1 MVLSF
6 VQRDECIIKSFHK
19 NRQELFPL
27 SFDLKKK
34 KKRKANAIE
43 QKKKKSFFTPLI
55 FRNIKISPFFLSLK
69 QNIYYLHQNI

>member
-34 KKRKANAIE
+34 KEGKCHKA
-43 QKKKKSFFTPLI
+43 KKKK
-55 FRNIKISPFFLSLK
+55 NISIS
-69 QNIYYLHQNI
+69 

>member
-34 KKRKANAIE
+34 KKRKASAIE
-43 QKKKKSFFTPLI
+43 QKKKMFFHSLD
-55 FRNIKISPFFLSLK
+55 IS
-69 QNIYYLHQNI
+69 